1 MGNRRRPADYRIGS
15 IIWAMGL
22 FLIGLILLLFNFG
35 LFVRY
40 EPLAQYILAGL
51 LALSG
56 IGFFLT
62 YFSAQAN
69 WAQLI
74 PAWTLLALS
83 VMVLVS
89 TLPAVDPRVN
99 AGLLFFGLA
108 LAFIHTYLLNRAER
122 WWALIPGGFMLVLGI
137 VIALSSTVN
146 RVETLG
152 VILFVGMGLVFFTL
166 YFVVGRRQW
175 WALVPGTVLLLFGF
189 FILTVEE
196 GGDSAWLRWWPA
208 LLMLIGAGVGV
219 TAYRR
224 KPAEQLTLNA
234 APSRR
239 GASSAKSEKYEPP
252 PEPRAPAQLGEYTRP
267 APGAT
272 VEILPDPDDG

>member
-1 MGNRRRPADYRIGS
+1 MDYRSRSADYRIGS
-15 IIWAMGL
+15 IIWAGGL
-22 FLIGLILLLFNFG
+22 FLVGLILLLFNFG

-89 TLPAVDPRVN
+89 TLPAVDPRLN

-108 LAFIHTYLLNRAER
+108 LAFIHIYLLNRAER

-137 VIALSSTVN
+137 VIALSSTVT

-166 YFVVGRRQW
+166 YAVVGRRQW

-189 FILTVEE
+189 FIFTVEGE
-196 GGDSAWLRWWPA
+196 GDSAWLRWWPV
-208 LLMLIGAGVGV
+208 LLMLIGAGIGI

-224 KPAEQLTLNA
+224 KPAERLTVNA

-239 GASSAKSEKYEPP
+239 GASVKSGKYEPAL
-252 PEPRAPAQLGEYTRP
+252 PEPKAPVQLGEYTRP
-267 APGAT
+267 ASGAT